1 MALMLIIRH
10 LLVAENKR
18 RDEEPRDDTYDEVY
32 IESVTKEGVSVKM
45 KVDKEFLDLTDIQ
58 NRDFRYV
65 L

>member
-10 LLVAENKR
+10 LLVVENKR

-32 IESVTKEGVSVKM
+32 IESVTKEGERVKI

>member
-32 IESVTKEGVSVKM
+32 IESVTKEGESVKM